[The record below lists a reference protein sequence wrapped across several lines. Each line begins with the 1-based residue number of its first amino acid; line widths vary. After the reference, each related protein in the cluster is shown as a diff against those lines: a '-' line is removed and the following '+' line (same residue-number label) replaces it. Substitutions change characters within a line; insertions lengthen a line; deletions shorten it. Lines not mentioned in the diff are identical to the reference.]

1 MIMSDTPMCP
11 TVSESLAGLRAGNLT
26 ALGVLDSCFAR
37 IHAREEAVGAW
48 QTIDETA
55 ARRVAGLN
63 LVGSLAGLPVGVKDI
78 IDTVD
83 LPTGYGSKAF
93 IGHSPA
99 ADAACVA
106 ALRYAGAVILGKTVS
121 TEFASMHPGKTRNP
135 HNLKHTPGGSSSGSA
150 AAVADGMVPVALGT
164 QTAGSVIRPGSFCG
178 VVAYKGSYGWT
189 DTTGIH
195 PLAPSFDTLGF
206 YARTVADIAPVRAA
220 LAEGA
225 RDHATARK
233 PVIGLCRTPQ
243 WDQAGPG
250 TKRVVEAAFEKLRAS
265 GATTFEVVCP
275 PSWDQLV
282 ETHRRFMLREMP
294 AVFEKI
300 IAERGE
306 AISKGFKAQVAEGA
320 SISAKDAAVLAHE
333 IADRRGDFARMI
345 GRGEIWLTPAAPDE
359 APKGIERTGDP
370 LFNRLW
376 TLLGGPLM
384 SIPAG
389 KGAKGLPIGVQL
401 VGAPGSDDD
410 LIDAAA
416 WVEAALAAA

>member
-1 MIMSDTPMCP
+1 MTDTPMCP
-11 TVSESLAGLRAGNLT
+11 TVSEALSGLRAGNLT
-26 ALGVLDSCFAR
+26 AQDVLGACLAR
-37 IHAREEAVGAW
+37 IHAREEVVGAW
-48 QTIDETA
+48 EVIDEAA
-55 ARRVAGLN
+55 ARRIAEMN
-63 LVGSLAGLPVGVKDI
+63 LVGPLAGLPVGVKDI

-83 LPTGYGSKAF
+83 LPTGYGSRAF
-93 IGHSPA
+93 VGHQPA

-106 ALRYAGAVILGKTVS
+106 ALRYAGAVVLGKTVS

-135 HNLKHTPGGSSSGSA
+135 HNPKHTPGGSSSGSA

-164 QTAGSVIRPGSFCG
+164 QTAGSVIRPASFCG

-206 YARTVADIAPVRAA
+206 YARAVADIAPVRAA

-225 RDHATARK
+225 RDHAMARK
-233 PVIGLCRTPQ
+233 PMVGLCRTPQ

-250 TKRVVEAAFEKLRAS
+250 TKRVVENAFEKLRAA

-294 AVFEKI
+294 AVFEGI
-300 IAERGE
+300 VAEHGDK
-306 AISKGFKAQVAEGA
+306 ISKGFKAQVAEGA
-320 SISAKDAAVLAHE
+320 SISARDSAVLAQE
-333 IADRRGDFARMI
+333 IADRRGDFGRMI

-389 KGAKGLPIGVQL
+389 TGAKGLPIGVQL
-401 VGAPGSDDD
+401 VGAPGTDDD

>member
-1 MIMSDTPMCP
+1 MTDTPFCP
-11 TVSESLAGLRAGNLT
+11 TVSEALAGLRDGSLT
-26 ALGVLDSCFAR
+26 AQGVLDACFAR
-37 IHAREEAVGAW
+37 VRAREADVGAW
-48 QTIDETA
+48 ETLDEAA
-55 ARRVAGLN
+55 ARRIAGMN
-63 LVGSLAGLPVGVKDI
+63 LVGPLAGLPVGVKDI

-93 IGHSPA
+93 VGHRPV

-106 ALRYAGAVILGKTVS
+106 ALRYAGAVVMGKTVS
-121 TEFASMHPGKTRNP
+121 TEFASMHPGRTRNP
-135 HNLKHTPGGSSSGSA
+135 HDLGHTPGGSSSGSA

-178 VVAYKGSYGWT
+178 VVAYKGSFGWT

-206 YARTVADIAPVRAA
+206 YARAVADIAPVRAA
-220 LAEGA
+220 LAKDA
-225 RDHATARK
+225 RDRATARK
-233 PVIGLCRTPQ
+233 PMIGLCRTPQ

-250 TKRVVEAAFEKLRAS
+250 TKRVVESAFEKLRAS

-275 PSWDQLV
+275 PSWDDLV

-294 AVFEKI
+294 AVFGTIVAKH
-300 IAERGE
+300 GDN
-306 AISKGFKAQVAEGA
+306 ISQGFKDQVAEGA
-320 SISAKDAAVLAHE
+320 SITAREAATLAQA
-333 IADRRGDFARMI
+333 ITDRRGDFARMI

-359 APKGIERTGDP
+359 APQGIERTGDP

-401 VGAPGSDDD
+401 VGAPGADND
-410 LIDAAA
+410 LLDAAA
-416 WVEAALAAA
+416 WVEAALAA

>member
-1 MIMSDTPMCP
+1 MTDTPLCP
-11 TVSESLAGLRAGNLT
+11 TVCETLVGLRAGSLS
-26 ALGVLDSCFAR
+26 AQGVLDACFAR
-37 IHAREEAVGAW
+37 FHAREAAVGAW
-48 QTIDETA
+48 ETIDEAA
-55 ARRVAGLN
+55 ARRIAGMN
-63 LVGSLAGLPVGVKDI
+63 LVGPLAGLPVGVKDI

-93 IGHSPA
+93 VGHRPD

-106 ALRYAGAVILGKTVS
+106 ALRYAGAVVLGKTVS
-121 TEFASMHPGKTRNP
+121 TEFASMHPGRTRNP
-135 HNLKHTPGGSSSGSA
+135 HDLQHTPGGSSSGSA

-189 DTTGIH
+189 DTAGIH

-220 LAEGA
+220 LARDA
-225 RDHATARK
+225 RNRVTARK

-250 TKRVVEAAFEKLRAS
+250 TKRVVEGAFEKLRVA
-265 GATTFEVVCP
+265 GATVFEVVCP
-275 PSWDQLV
+275 PSWDRLV

-300 IAERGE
+300 IAAHGGK
-306 AISKGFKAQVAEGA
+306 ISQGFKDQVAEGA
-320 SISAKDAAVLAHE
+320 SISAREAAVLAQE
-333 IADRRGDFARMI
+333 IADRRADFARMI

-359 APKGIERTGDP
+359 APRGIERTGDP

-389 KGAKGLPIGVQL
+389 KGARGLPIGVQL
-401 VGAPGSDDD
+401 VGAPGTDDD
-410 LIDAAA
+410 LLDAAA
-416 WVEAALAAA
+416 WVEAALEHA

>member
-1 MIMSDTPMCP
+1 MTDTPMCP
-11 TVSESLAGLRAGNLT
+11 TVSEALAGLRAGSLT
-26 ALGVLDSCFAR
+26 AQGVLDACFAR

-48 QTIDETA
+48 ETIDEAA
-55 ARRVAGLN
+55 ARRIAGLN
-63 LVGSLAGLPVGVKDI
+63 LVGPLAGLPVGVKDI

-93 IGHSPA
+93 VGHRPA

-106 ALRYAGAVILGKTVS
+106 ALRYAGAVVLGKTVS

-135 HNLKHTPGGSSSGSA
+135 RNLTHTPGGSSSGSA

-164 QTAGSVIRPGSFCG
+164 QTAGSVIRPGSYCG

-189 DTTGIH
+189 DTSGIH

-206 YARTVADIAPVRAA
+206 YARAVADIAPVRAA
-220 LAEGA
+220 LAEGV
-225 RDHATARK
+225 RDHATARR
-233 PVIGLCRTPQ
+233 PMIGLCRTPQ
-243 WDQAGPG
+243 WEEAGPG
-250 TKRVVEAAFEKLRAS
+250 TRRVVESAFEKLRAA

-275 PSWDQLV
+275 PSWDRLV

-294 AVFEKI
+294 AVFETI
-300 IAERGE
+300 IAERGDD
-306 AISKGFKAQVAEGA
+306 ISQGFKAQVAEGA
-320 SISAKDAAVLAHE
+320 AISANDAAVLAHE

-359 APKGIERTGDP
+359 APEGIERTGDP

-389 KGAKGLPIGVQL
+389 SGDKGLPIGVQL
-401 VGAPGSDDD
+401 VGAPGADDD

-416 WVEAALAAA
+416 WVEAALTAA

>member
-1 MIMSDTPMCP
+1 MTTTPLCP
-11 TVSESLAGLRAGNLT
+11 TVSEALAGLRSGSLT
-26 ALGVLDSCFAR
+26 AQDVLDACFAR

-48 QTIDETA
+48 QTIDEAA
-55 ARRVAGLN
+55 ARRIAGMD
-63 LVGSLAGLPVGVKDI
+63 LVGPLAGLPVGVKDI

-93 IGHSPA
+93 IGHRTGT
-99 ADAACVA
+99 DAACVA
-106 ALRYAGAVILGKTVS
+106 ALRYAGAVIPGKTVS

-135 HNLKHTPGGSSSGSA
+135 HNPKHTPGGSSSGSA

-206 YARTVADIAPVRAA
+206 YARAVTDIAPVRAA
-220 LAEGA
+220 LASKA
-225 RDHATARK
+225 RDRVTARK
-233 PVIGLCRTPQ
+233 PMIGLCRTPQ

-250 TKRVVEAAFEKLRAS
+250 TKRVVESAFEKLRVA
-265 GATTFEVVCP
+265 GATTFEVACP
-275 PSWDQLV
+275 PSWDHLV

-294 AVFEKI
+294 AIFEPI
-300 IAERGE
+300 IAAHGE
-306 AISKGFKAQVAEGA
+306 KISKGFKEQVKEGA
-320 SISAKDAAVLAHE
+320 SVSANEAAAAAQA

-345 GRGEIWLTPAAPDE
+345 GRGEIWLAPAAPDE
-359 APKGIERTGDP
+359 APEGIERTGDP

-384 SIPAG
+384 SLPAG

-401 VGAPGSDDD
+401 IGAPGADDD
-410 LIDAAA
+410 LLDAAA
-416 WVEAALAAA
+416 WVEAALAHA

>member
-1 MIMSDTPMCP
+1 MTDTPLCP
-11 TVSESLAGLRAGNLT
+11 TVSEALAGLRDGGLTPQNL
-26 ALGVLDSCFAR
+26 LDRCFAR
-37 IHAREEAVGAW
+37 IQAREEAVGAW
-48 QTIDETA
+48 QTIDEPAT
-55 ARRVAGLN
+55 RRIAGMN
-63 LVGSLAGLPVGVKDI
+63 LVGPLAGLPVGVKDI
-78 IDTVD
+78 IDTAD
-83 LPTGYGSKAF
+83 LPTGYGSQAF
-93 IGHSPA
+93 IGHRPGS
-99 ADAACVA
+99 DAACVA
-106 ALRYAGAVILGKTVS
+106 ALRYAGAVVLGKTVS

-135 HNLKHTPGGSSSGSA
+135 HDLKHTPGGSSSGSA

-189 DTTGIH
+189 DTAGIH

-206 YARTVADIAPVRAA
+206 YARAVADIAPVRAA
-220 LAEGA
+220 LAKGA
-225 RDHATARK
+225 RDRVTARK
-233 PVIGLCRTPQ
+233 PMIGLCRTPQ
-243 WDQAGPG
+243 WGLAGPG
-250 TKRVVEAAFEKLRAS
+250 TRRVVKSAFEKLRAA

-275 PSWDQLV
+275 PSWNDLV

-294 AVFEKI
+294 AIFEKI
-300 IAERGE
+300 IAKHG
-306 AISKGFKAQVAEGA
+306 AKISAGFKQQVEEGA
-320 SISAKDAAVLAHE
+320 SISADEAAVLAQA

-359 APKGIERTGDP
+359 APEGIERTGDP

-401 VGAPGSDDD
+401 VGAPGADDD
-410 LIDAAA
+410 LLDAAA

>member
-1 MIMSDTPMCP
+1 MTDTPLCP
-11 TVSESLAGLRAGNLT
+11 TVSQALAGLRDGSLT
-26 ALGVLDSCFAR
+26 AGAVLDACFAR
-37 IHAREEAVGAW
+37 IHAREDVVGAW
-48 QTIDETA
+48 ETIDEAA
-55 ARRVAGLN
+55 ARRIAGMN
-63 LVGSLAGLPVGVKDI
+63 LVGPLAGLPVGVKDI

-93 IGHSPA
+93 VGHRPA

-106 ALRYAGAVILGKTVS
+106 ALRYAGAVVLGKTVS

-135 HNLKHTPGGSSSGSA
+135 HNPKHTPGGSSSGSA

-189 DTTGIH
+189 DTAGIH

-206 YARTVADIAPVRAA
+206 YARAVADIAPVRAA
-220 LAEGA
+220 LAKDA
-225 RDHATARK
+225 RERVAARK
-233 PVIGLCRTPQ
+233 PMIGLCRTPQ

-250 TKRVVEAAFEKLRAS
+250 TKSVVEGAFEKLRAA

-275 PSWDQLV
+275 PSWDDLV

-294 AVFEKI
+294 AVFETI
-300 IAERGE
+300 IAEHG
-306 AISKGFKAQVAEGA
+306 AKISKGFKQQVEEGA
-320 SISAKDAAVLAHE
+320 SISAVEAAALAQA

-359 APKGIERTGDP
+359 APAGIERTGDP

-389 KGAKGLPIGVQL
+389 RGAKGLPVGVQL
-401 VGAPGSDDD
+401 VGAPGADDD
-410 LIDAAA
+410 LLDAAA
-416 WVEAALAAA
+416 WVEAALAHA

>member
-1 MIMSDTPMCP
+1 MSDVPMCP
-11 TVSESLAGLRAGNLT
+11 TVSETLSGMRAGSLT
-26 ALGVLDSCFAR
+26 AQGVVDACLAR

-48 QTIDETA
+48 QVIDKAA
-55 ARRVAGLN
+55 ARRIAGMD
-63 LVGSLAGLPVGVKDI
+63 LAGPLAGVPIGVKDI

-83 LPTGYGSKAF
+83 LPTDYGSMAYA
-93 IGHSPA
+93 GNRPA

-106 ALRYAGAVILGKTVS
+106 ALRYAGAVIMGKTVS

-135 HNLKHTPGGSSSGSA
+135 HNPKHTPGGSSSGSA

-206 YARTVADIAPVRAA
+206 YARAVADIAPVRAA
-220 LAEGA
+220 LAKGA
-225 RDHATARK
+225 RDRATARK
-233 PVIGLCRTPQ
+233 PMIGLCRTPQ

-250 TKRVVEAAFEKLRAS
+250 TKRVVEGAFDKLRAA
-265 GATTFEVVCP
+265 GAVTFEVVCP
-275 PSWDQLV
+275 PSWNDLV

-294 AVFEKI
+294 AIFEKI
-300 IAERGE
+300 IAQHGPK
-306 AISKGFKAQVAEGA
+306 ISAGFKDQVKEGA
-320 SISAKDAAVLAHE
+320 SISAAEAAMLAQA

-359 APKGIERTGDP
+359 APEGIERTGDP

-401 VGAPGSDDD
+401 VGAPDADDD
-410 LIDAAA
+410 LVDAAA
-416 WVEAALAAA
+416 WVEAALAE

>member
-1 MIMSDTPMCP
+1 MTDTPMCP
-11 TVSESLAGLRAGNLT
+11 TVSEALAGLRDGSLT
-26 ALGVLDSCFAR
+26 AQGVVDACFTR

-48 QTIDETA
+48 QTIDEA
-55 ARRVAGLN
+55 QARTIAGMN
-63 LVGSLAGLPVGVKDI
+63 LVGPLAGLPVGVKDI

-83 LPTGYGSKAF
+83 LPTGYGSQAF
-93 IGHSPA
+93 VGHRPT

-106 ALRYAGAVILGKTVS
+106 ALRYAGAVVLGKTVS

-135 HNLKHTPGGSSSGSA
+135 HNPGHTPGGSSSGSA

-189 DTTGIH
+189 DTAGIH

-206 YARTVADIAPVRAA
+206 YARAVADIAPVRAA
-220 LAEGA
+220 LTKAA

-233 PVIGLCRTPQ
+233 PMIGLCRTPQ

-250 TKRVVEAAFEKLRAS
+250 TRRVVEGAFEKLRAA

-300 IAERGE
+300 IAEHG
-306 AISKGFKAQVAEGA
+306 AKISNGFKAQVEEGA
-320 SISAKDAAVLAHE
+320 SISARDAAVLAQE

-345 GRGEIWLTPAAPDE
+345 GRNEIWLTPAAPDE
-359 APKGIERTGDP
+359 APRGIERTGDP

-401 VGAPGSDDD
+401 VGAPGTDDD